1 MGGAHEP
8 RNMASPYY
16 FLLHMAGILNAE
28 ALSHHMDKP
37 RPLVLLRFQL
47 HCCCNRPHK
56 VTDVLAAQLL
66 HPKFLTSIDP
76 GIPNT
81 MQKFEQECEVLS
93 TTKHPCIVKYPGTAK
108 DPATGQLVLLNYGAP
123 GLISMIQ
130 LNLRPSSRV
139 GSGIQTSVTSPTLS
153 NFDKCL
159 ASPDYF
165 THHPQ

>member
-16 FLLHMAGILNAE
+16 FLLHMAGILNTE

-56 VTDVLAAQLL
+56 VTDVTSSPVLAAKLL
-66 HPKFLTSIDP
+66 HPNFLTSIDP
-76 GIPNT
+76 GILNT
-81 MQKFEQECEVLS
+81 MQKFEQECDSGPEYYKAPLHRTVS
-93 TTKHPCIVKYPGTAK
+93 WHSKRSCDRAIGTM
-108 DPATGQLVLLNYGAP
+108 VLLNYGAP

-130 LNLRPSSRV
+130 LNLRYRLQKTKASKSRE
-139 GSGIQTSVTSPTLS
+139 GPT
-153 NFDKCL
+153 
-159 ASPDYF
+159 
-165 THHPQ
+165 